1 MRAATA
7 ARLVLGGAC
16 LAAPG
21 ELLGLLRS
29 PDHDDPTTQLVAR
42 VLGGRWVVQAA
53 ADLVWGRRT
62 RGTGAVVELTHA
74 ASMLPAAA
82 LWPAHRRTALLS
94 AAAASCLAALDLRG
108 ARASRSRPRRSP

>member
-7 ARLVLGGAC
+7 ARLGLGGAC

-29 PDHDDPTTQLVAR
+29 PDRDDRATQWVTR
-42 VLGGRWVVQAA
+42 VLGARWVVQAA
-53 ADLVWGRRT
+53 ADLAWGRRT
-62 RGTGAVVELTHA
+62 RRADVVVELTHA

-82 LWPAHRRTALLS
+82 VWPARRRTALLS
-94 AAAASCLAALDLRG
+94 AAVASCLAALDLRG
-108 ARASRSRPRRSP
+108 ARASRSRSRRSP